1 MIFIDNL
8 SKSKDLNL
16 IMVIFMHSWHVSTIN
31 SMIIGV
37 IWPDEIPVSMFD
49 MMFTPIKDIDF
60 KGRIVIN
67 NNNETIGVLQNE
79 NFML

>member
-1 MIFIDNL
+1 
-8 SKSKDLNL
+8 
-16 IMVIFMHSWHVSTIN
+16 
-31 SMIIGV
+31 MIIGV

-60 KGRIVIN
+60 EERIVIN
-67 NNNETIGVLQNE
+67 NNNETNSVLQNE